1 MAESEGVTFIRADVE
16 RFCAELAGVAPAIR
30 LARLVELRAMLED
43 VVARASAEAMAD
55 ARDEGWGLRRIG
67 RQIGM
72 SHEQVRRT
80 LAEPPPAPGRA

>member
-1 MAESEGVTFIRADVE
+1 MAESEGVAFVQADVE
-16 RFCAELAGVAPAIR
+16 RFCAELVGVAPAIR
-30 LARLVELRAMLED
+30 LARLAELRVMLED
-43 VVARASAEAMAD
+43 VVAMAE

-80 LAEPPPAPGRA
+80 LAKPLPEPERA